1 MADYK
6 RKRWSRM
13 ASKARRDLAGS
24 CPLQED
30 EAIVWAAER
39 IKKLESTV
47 RLCRAYCRPIFGAA
61 HPVTHAVNDV
71 LGVKR

>member
-1 MADYK
+1 MTDQE

-13 ASKARRDLAGS
+13 ARQARRDLAGS
-24 CPLQED
+24 RPLQHD
-30 EAIVWAAER
+30 ETIVWADDR
-39 IKKLESTV
+39 IRKLEATV
-47 RLCRAYCRPIFGAA
+47 RLCRGYCRPIFGAA

>member
-1 MADYK
+1 MTDYK

-13 ASKARRDLAGS
+13 VRQARRDLAGS

-39 IKKLESTV
+39 IKALEATV
-47 RLCRAYCRPIFGAA
+47 RICRSHCAPVFGAG
-61 HPVTHAVNDV
+61 HPVTHAID
-71 LGVKR
+71 GVMAVKP